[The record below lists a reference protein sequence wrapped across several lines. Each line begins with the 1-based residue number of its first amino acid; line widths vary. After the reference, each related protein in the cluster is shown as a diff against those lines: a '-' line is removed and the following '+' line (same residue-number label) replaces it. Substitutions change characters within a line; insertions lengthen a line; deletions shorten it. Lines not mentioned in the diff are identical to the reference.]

1 MTFTEKHRDELLTR
15 AYANYTKLLG
25 VTEEGTPNP
34 EELLQN
40 HFGVACL
47 ATIMTLQELQVM
59 APEDI
64 AVKGKF
70 SFTEEKKTW
79 MTSEHIVPTSLPKEF
94 LQDIGD
100 LPKDEPEGDSS
111 IQSQD
116 GHFSA

>member
-1 MTFTEKHRDELLTR
+1 MNFTEKHRDELLTR

-25 VTEEGTPNP
+25 VTEEMPAP

-47 ATIMTLQELQVM
+47 ATIMTLQELKVM

-70 SFTEEKKTW
+70 SFT
-79 MTSEHIVPTSLPKEF
+79 P
-94 LQDIGD
+94 
-100 LPKDEPEGDSS
+100 EPEVASDTP
-111 IQSQD
+111 Q
-116 GHFSA
+116 HA